1 MIRTNMKNRP
11 PISGKSATPA
21 ALLLIF
27 SMAMTL
33 QAEPIS
39 TSSSFT
45 LLPAEPGV
53 AGGTAT
59 SASFSVDTATGS
71 AIAGGVSN
79 ITTAGVQ
86 AKGGYTGQLYDATSL
101 AVSADPGTT
110 VNEGDAVQ
118 LSALITMDD
127 DTTLATNDVAWSVQD
142 GPATVNADGLAIG
155 GTVTADAAATVRGT
169 LDAVFGELSL
179 SVINLPYAPSP
190 ITWTDPASGGN
201 GPYRVLFGTDPG
213 SLVEVATP
221 GVNFYNPGQL
231 DMGTTYFYQIFD
243 SENNDLTPGGQGP
256 ASFATNLF
264 QPDMRI
270 GTRGLPTSHRG
281 NDIYNLTGGGQ
292 FASIKMKGKKTG
304 RVYFSVENDGDT
316 IDDHTVRGTRAGR
329 KFKFINYFRL
339 SDGRANIT
347 GAAIRSGFVQED
359 INPGDI
365 VSYEIQAK
373 ANGKKPAA
381 QTLKIGATS
390 TADTRGADL
399 ARSKLQGLVKKKKKK

>member
-1 MIRTNMKNRP
+1 
-11 PISGKSATPA
+11 
-21 ALLLIF
+21 

-33 QAEPIS
+33 HAEPTS
-39 TSSSFT
+39 TSFT
-45 LLPAEPGV
+45 LLSAETGA

-59 SASFSVDTATGS
+59 SASFSVDTVTGS
-71 AIAGGVSN
+71 AVAGGVSN
-79 ITTAGVQ
+79 ITTGGVQ

-101 AVSADPGTT
+101 AVSADPAAT

-118 LSALITMDD
+118 LSALVTMDD
-127 DTTLATNDVAWSVQD
+127 DTTLATTDVAWSVQD

-179 SVINLPYAPSP
+179 SVINLPYASSP

-256 ASFATNLF
+256 ASFATSLF
-264 QPDMRI
+264 RPDMRI
-270 GTRGLPTSHRG
+270 GTKGLPSSHRG

-292 FASIKMKGKKTG
+292 LASIKMKGKKKG
-304 RVYFSVENDGDT
+304 KVYFSVENDGDA
-316 IDDHTVRGTRAGR
+316 IDDHTVRGTKASK
-329 KFKFINYFRL
+329 KFKFIKYFRV
-339 SDGRANIT
+339 SDVRANIT
-347 GAAIRSGFVQED
+347 AAAIKTGYVQED
-359 INPGDI
+359 VAPGDI

-373 ANGKKPAA
+373 ANGKKRAS

-390 TADTRGADL
+390 ASDSRGSDL
-399 ARSKLQGLVKKKKKK
+399 AKSKLKGLVKK